1 MRLPR
6 RPRLLLPVAIALVA
20 IVALFFLFSG
30 IYTDYLWFDSTGFTS
45 VFSGVV
51 LTQIVLFLVGAVLM
65 VGIAGGNML
74 LAFKTRPMF
83 GPAMFGGGSGAD
95 RYRMAL
101 DPHRKLI
108 FIVGMGLLAIFSGSS
123 FAGQWKTWLQF
134 VNGAPFGKTDEM
146 FQYDISFFMFDYPF
160 IRMVLNFLFTAVIIS
175 IVLAAITHY
184 LYGGF
189 RLQSPGVHASRAARV
204 HLSVLLGI
212 FVLLKAVAYFM
223 DRFGLVFS
231 DRGFVHGASYTDVN
245 AVLPAKTILAIIA
258 LICAALFF
266 AGVFRPGGMLPGVS
280 FGLLVLSAILIG
292 GVYPALVEQ
301 FQVKPNQQGKEAPYI
316 QRNIQATREA
326 YNVHRTEVETYN
338 AQADPAKVQANGDTS
353 VSGVR
358 LLDPALVSSTYE
370 QTQRIR
376 GFYSFADPLDV
387 DRYPDSSGKMID
399 HIVGVRE
406 LTGPPVDQNNWINRA
421 LVYTHGYGFV
431 AAPGN
436 QVDSSGLPAYDAKDM
451 PVVGPLVTSTGL
463 KESRIYFGESDT
475 SASEYVIAGG
485 NPNNPQE
492 LDYPETGG
500 TGQKNTTYTGAT
512 GVPVG
517 SFFNRLLYAAK
528 YGEANIVLSG
538 DVNENSKILYVRNPR
553 DRVQKVAPFLTLDA
567 NPYPAIIDGR
577 VQWIVDGY
585 TTSNDYPY
593 AQSESLGEMT
603 RDTSTDR
610 RVIAQQ
616 PIDHINY
623 IRNSV
628 KATVDA
634 YDGTVKLYAWD
645 NNDPV
650 LKTWSNAFP
659 GTIRPAS
666 EMSKQLRQHVR
677 YPEDLFK
684 VQRYTLSR
692 YHITN
697 PAAFYSGQD
706 FWNVPGDPTQGDKN
720 IKQPP
725 YYLTTTMPGGTPTF
739 SLTTTFVPRQGPNLA
754 AFMAVDS
761 SDGPE
766 YGRMRI
772 LRMPSSSPIPG
783 PGQAQNAFQSRFAGE
798 LNLLGVGASSV
809 RYGNLLTLPYAGGL
823 VYIEPV
829 YIQVAAG
836 GGQEPYPILQRVL
849 VSFGSKIG
857 VARTLEEALQ
867 EVFGG
872 EQQQEQTQPN
882 DQQQEQAGQESQS
895 STALNSAIANAKKA
909 YSDAQKALQAS
920 PPDWDAYGDAQKRLE
935 EALQALEGTNAQQP
949 QASPSPSPSASPTAS
964 PAASP
969 SATPT
974 GSPPASPTAT
984 PTGSPTGNTS

>member
-6 RPRLLLPVAIALVA
+6 RPRLLLPVAIALVV

-30 IYTDYLWFDSTGFTS
+30 IYTDFLWFDSTGFTS
-45 VFSGVV
+45 VFSGVL
-51 LTQIVLFLVGAVLM
+51 LTQIVLFLAGAVLM
-65 VGIAGGNML
+65 VAIAGGNML
-74 LAFKTRPMF
+74 LAFRTRPMF

-108 FIVGMGLLAIFSGSS
+108 FIVGMGLLALFSGSS

-134 VNGAPFGKTDEM
+134 SNGASFGKQDPM
-146 FQYDISFFMFDYPF
+146 FGYDIAFFMFDYPF

-212 FVLLKAVAYFM
+212 FVLLKAVAYWM

-266 AGVFRPGGMLPGVS
+266 AGVVRPGGMLPGVS

-301 FQVKPNQQGKEAPYI
+301 FQVKPNQQGKEAAYI
-316 QRNIQATREA
+316 QRNIDATRAA
-326 YNVHRTEVETYN
+326 YNVDKTEVENYN
-338 AQADPAKVQANGDTS
+338 AQADPTKVQSKGDTS

-387 DRYPDSSGKMID
+387 DRYPDSSGKLID

-406 LTGPPVDQNNWINRA
+406 LTSPPEGQNNWINRA

-451 PVVGPLVTSTGL
+451 PVTGPLVTSTNL
-463 KESRIYFGESDT
+463 KEPRVYYGEDPA
-475 SASEYVIAGG
+475 SAEYVIAGG

-500 TGQKNTTYTGAT
+500 TGQKNTTYTGT
-512 GVPVG
+512 GGVPVG
-517 SFFNRLLYAAK
+517 SFVNRLVYAAK
-528 YGEANIVLSG
+528 YSEANIVLSG
-538 DVNENSKILYVRNPR
+538 DINDNSKILYVRHPR
-553 DRVQKVAPFLTLDA
+553 DRVQKVAPYLTLDG
-567 NPYPAIIDGR
+567 NPYPAIVDGR
-577 VQWIVDGY
+577 IQWIVDGY

-593 AQSESLGEMT
+593 SQSESLGDMT

-616 PIDHINY
+616 PSDKINY

-666 EMSKQLRQHVR
+666 EMSPDLRAHVR

-725 YYLTTTMPGGTPTF
+725 YYLTTTMPGGTPAF

-761 SDGPE
+761 SAGAD

-772 LRMPSSSPIPG
+772 LRMPSSTPIPG
-783 PGQAQNAFQSRFAGE
+783 PGQAQNSFQSRFAGE

-857 VARTLEEALQ
+857 VARTLDEALQ
-867 EVFGG
+867 EVFGS
-872 EQQQEQTQPN
+872 EQEEQAQPS
-882 DQQQEQAGQESQS
+882 DQQQQGRPEQAN
-895 STALNSAIANAKKA
+895 TALNSAISNAKKA
-909 YSDAQKALQAS
+909 YADAQKALQAS

-935 EALQALEGTNAQQP
+935 EALKALEGANTQQEP
-949 QASPSPSPSASPTAS
+949 APSPSASPSASAS
-964 PAASP
+964 PTATAA
-969 SATPT
+969 PT
-974 GSPPASPTAT
+974 GSPPATPPPASPSA
-984 PTGSPTGNTS
+984 SPTG

>member
-30 IYTDYLWFDSTGFTS
+30 IYTDYLWFDAVNYTS
-45 VFSGVV
+45 VFTGVV
-51 LTQIVLFLVGAVLM
+51 LTQIVLFLVGALLM
-65 VGIAGGNML
+65 VAIAGGNML
-74 LAFKTRPMF
+74 LAFRTRPMF

-108 FIVGMGLLAIFSGSS
+108 FIVGMGLLALFSGSS
-123 FAGQWKTWLQF
+123 FSGQWQTWLQF
-134 VNGAPFGKTDEM
+134 INGASFGKTDPM
-146 FQYDISFFMFDYPF
+146 FGYDISFFMFDYPF
-160 IRMVLNFLFTAVIIS
+160 IRMILNFLFTAVIIS
-175 IVLAAITHY
+175 AVLAAITHY

-189 RLQSPGVHASRAARV
+189 RLQSPGLHASRAARV
-204 HLSVLLGI
+204 HLSALLGV
-212 FVLLKAVAYFM
+212 FVLLKAVAYWV
-223 DRFGLVFS
+223 DRYGLVFS

-301 FQVKPNQQGKEAPYI
+301 FQVKPNQQAKEAPYI
-316 QRNIQATREA
+316 QRNIAATRDA
-326 YNVHRTEVETYN
+326 YNVAKTEVETYN
-338 AQADPAKVQANGDTS
+338 AQADPTKVQAGGDTS

-376 GFYSFADPLDV
+376 GFYNFAEPLDV
-387 DRYPDSSGKMID
+387 DRYPDANGKLID
-399 HIVGVRE
+399 HVVGVRE
-406 LTGPPVDQNNWINRA
+406 LTGPPPEQNNWINRH

-436 QVDSSGLPAYDAKDM
+436 KVDTSGLPDYDAKDM
-451 PVVGPLVTSTGL
+451 PVIGPLVTSTGL
-463 KESRIYFGESDT
+463 KEPRIYYGEDDT
-475 SASEYVIAGG
+475 SASYAIAGG

-492 LDYPETGG
+492 LDYPQTGG
-500 TGQKNTTYTGAT
+500 TGQKNTTYTGG
-512 GVPVG
+512 GVPLG

-538 DVNENSKILYVRNPR
+538 DINANSKILYERNPR
-553 DRVQKVAPFLTLDA
+553 ERVQKVAPFLTLDG
-567 NPYPAIIDGR
+567 NPYPSIVDGR
-577 VQWIVDGY
+577 IVWIVDGY

-593 AQSESLGEMT
+593 SQSESLDDMT
-603 RDTSTDR
+603 RDTTTDR

-616 PIDHINY
+616 PSDKINY

-634 YDGTVKLYAWD
+634 YDGTVRLYGWD
-645 NNDPV
+645 TNDPV
-650 LKTWSNAFP
+650 LKTWSSAFP
-659 GTIRPAS
+659 GLIRPAS
-666 EMSKQLRQHVR
+666 QMSAELSAHVR

-692 YHITN
+692 YHITD

-725 YYLTTTMPGGTPTF
+725 YYLTTTMPGSTPTF

-761 SDGPE
+761 SSASE
-766 YGRMRI
+766 YGRIRI
-772 LRMPSSSPIPG
+772 LRMPSSTPIPG
-783 PGQAQNAFQSRFAGE
+783 PGQAQNSFQSRFAGE

-849 VSFGSKIG
+849 VSYGSKIG
-857 VARTLEEALQ
+857 VGRTLEEALK
-867 EVFGG
+867 EVFGND
-872 EQQQEQTQPN
+872 QQQQTQPNQPEQTQPN
-882 DQQQEQAGQESQS
+882 QAN
-895 STALNSAIANAKKA
+895 TALNTAIANAKKA
-909 YSDAQKALQAS
+909 YDDAQKALQAS
-920 PPDWDAYGDAQKRLE
+920 PPDWDAYGEAQKRLQD
-935 EALQALEGTNAQQP
+935 ALKALETANAQQP
-949 QASPSPSPSASPTAS
+949 A
-964 PAASP
+964 
-969 SATPT
+969 ATPA
-974 GSPPASPTAT
+974 PSPTAT
-984 PTGSPTGNTS
+984 SSPTGTATPPATPPATAPASPAPSPTGSQAGGTS

>member
-30 IYTDYLWFDSTGFTS
+30 IYTDYLWFDAVDYSS
-45 VFSGVV
+45 VFTGVV
-51 LTQIVLFLVGAVLM
+51 LTQIILFVVGALLM
-65 VGIAGGNML
+65 VAIAGGNML
-74 LAFKTRPMF
+74 LAFRTRPMF
-83 GPAMFGGGSGAD
+83 GPAMFGGASGAD

-108 FIVGMGLLAIFSGSS
+108 FIVGMGLLALFSGSS
-123 FAGQWKTWLQF
+123 FAGQWQTWVKF
-134 VNGAPFGKTDEM
+134 VNGASFGKQDWLFGM
-146 FQYDISFFMFDYPF
+146 DYSFFMFNLPF

-175 IVLAAITHY
+175 ALLAAITHY

-212 FVLLKAVAYFM
+212 FVLLKAVAYWV
-223 DRFGLVFS
+223 DRYDLVFS

-258 LICAALFF
+258 LICAVLFF
-266 AGVFRPGGMLPGVS
+266 AGVVRPGGMLPGVS

-301 FQVKPNQQGKEAPYI
+301 FQVKPNQQGKEAAYI
-316 QRNIQATREA
+316 QRNIDATREA
-326 YNVHRTEVETYN
+326 YNVDKTEVETYN
-338 AQADPAKVQANGDTS
+338 AQADPTKVQPGGDTS

-376 GFYSFADPLDV
+376 GFYNFAEPLDV
-387 DRYPDSSGKMID
+387 DRYPDSTGKMID
-399 HIVGVRE
+399 HVVGVRE
-406 LTGPPVDQNNWINRA
+406 LTGPEAGQNNWINRH

-436 QVDSSGLPAYDAKDM
+436 KVDSSGLPDYDAKDM
-451 PVVGPLVTSTGL
+451 PVTGPLVTSTKL
-463 KESRIYFGESDT
+463 KEPRVYYGEDQT
-475 SASEYVIAGG
+475 AATDYVIAGG
-485 NPNNPQE
+485 NPNKPQE
-492 LDYPETGG
+492 LDYPKTGG
-500 TGQKNTTYTGAT
+500 TGQENTTYTGG

-538 DVNENSKILYVRNPR
+538 DINDNSKILYVRNPR
-553 DRVQKVAPFLTLDA
+553 DRVQKVAPFLTLDG
-567 NPYPAIIDGR
+567 NPYPAIVDGR
-577 VQWIVDGY
+577 IVWIVDGY
-585 TTSNDYPY
+585 TTSNDYPF
-593 AQSESLGEMT
+593 AQSESLDDMT

-616 PIDHINY
+616 PSDKINY

-634 YDGTVKLYAWD
+634 YDGTVKLYGWD
-645 NNDPV
+645 ANDPM
-650 LKTWSNAFP
+650 LKTWSAAFP
-659 GTIRPAS
+659 GIIRPAS
-666 EMSKQLRQHVR
+666 EMSAELRSHVR

-692 YHITN
+692 YHITD

-761 SDGPE
+761 SAGSG
-766 YGRMRI
+766 YGRIRI
-772 LRMPSSSPIPG
+772 LRMPSNTPIPG
-783 PGQAQNAFQSRFAGE
+783 PGQAQNSFQSRFAGE

-849 VSFGSKIG
+849 VSYGSKIG
-857 VARTLEEALQ
+857 VGRTLDEALK
-867 EVFGG
+867 EVFG
-872 EQQQEQTQPN
+872 EQEQQQQQPNQQEQTQP
-882 DQQQEQAGQESQS
+882 SQ
-895 STALNSAIANAKKA
+895 TNAALNTAISNARKA
-909 YSDAQKALQAS
+909 YEDAQKALQAS
-920 PPDWDAYGDAQKRLE
+920 PPDWDAYGEAQKRLE
-935 EALQALEGTNAQQP
+935 EALKALQSANTQQP
-949 QASPSPSPSASPTAS
+949 APTASPTAS
-964 PAASP
+964 PTATP

-974 GSPPASPTAT
+974 GSPS
-984 PTGSPTGNTS
+984 PTGSPQADGTS

>member
-1 MRLPR
+1 MRMPR

-30 IYTDYLWFDSTGFTS
+30 IYTDYLWFDAIDYMP
-45 VFSGVV
+45 VFSGVL
-51 LTQIVLFLVGAVLM
+51 LTEIVLFLLGAALM
-65 VGIAGGNML
+65 VAIVGGNML
-74 LAFKTRPMF
+74 LAFRTRPMF
-83 GPAMFGGGSGAD
+83 GPAVFGGGGSGAD

-108 FIVGMGLLAIFSGSS
+108 FIVGMAMLALFAGSS
-123 FAGQWKTWLQF
+123 LAGQWQTWIEF
-134 VNGAPFGKTDEM
+134 ANGETFGQKDAMHEM
-146 FQYDISFFMFDYPF
+146 DISFFMFDYPF

-175 IVLAAITHY
+175 AVLAAITHY

-212 FVLLKAVAYFM
+212 FVLLKAVAYWV
-223 DRFGLVFS
+223 DRYGLVFS
-231 DRGFVHGASYTDVN
+231 ERGFVHGASYTDVN

-258 LICAALFF
+258 LICAAMFF

-280 FGLLVLSAILIG
+280 FGLLVLSAVLIG
-292 GVYPALVEQ
+292 GVYPLLVEQ
-301 FQVKPNQQGKEAPYI
+301 FQVKPNQQGKEAAFI
-316 QRNIQATREA
+316 ERNINATRAA
-326 YNVHRTEVETYN
+326 YDIGDAEITGYTAE
-338 AQADPAKVQANGDTS
+338 ADPTKVQTNGDSS

-358 LLDPALVSSTYE
+358 LLDPALVSATYE

-376 GFYSFADPLDV
+376 GFYGFADQLDV
-387 DRYPDSSGKMID
+387 DRYPGPDGKLVD

-406 LTGPPVDQNNWINRA
+406 LTGPPEGQNNWINRH
-421 LVYTHGYGFV
+421 LVYTHGYGIV

-436 QVDSSGLPAYDAKDM
+436 KVDSGGLPDYDAKDM
-451 PVVGPLVTSTGL
+451 PVTGPLTTTTGL
-463 KESRIYFGESDT
+463 KESRIYFGENP
-475 SASEYVIAGG
+475 SASEYAIAGG
-485 NPNNPQE
+485 NPNRPQE

-500 TGQKNTTYTGAT
+500 TGQKNTTYTGKG

-517 SFFNRLLYAAK
+517 SFLNRMFYAAK
-528 YGEANIVLSG
+528 YGEVNILLSG
-538 DVNENSKILYVRNPR
+538 DINDNSKIMYERNPR
-553 DRVQKVAPFLTLDA
+553 DRIKKVAPFLTMDS
-567 NPYPAIIDGR
+567 NPYPAIVDGR
-577 VQWIVDGY
+577 VTWIVDAY
-585 TTSNDYPY
+585 TTSNAYPY
-593 AQSESLGEMT
+593 SQSESLGEMT
-603 RDTSTDR
+603 RDTATDR
-610 RVIAQQ
+610 SRVIAQQ
-616 PIDHINY
+616 PQDKINY

-634 YDGTVKLYAWD
+634 YDGTVTLYGWD
-645 NNDPV
+645 VNDPV
-650 LKTWSNAFP
+650 LKTWSKAFP
-659 GTIRPAS
+659 GIIRPAS
-666 EMSKQLRQHVR
+666 EMSDSLEAHVR

-692 YHITN
+692 YHITDA
-697 PAAFYSGQD
+697 PAFYSGQD
-706 FWNVPGDPTQGDKN
+706 FWNVPNDPSQGDRN

-725 YYLTTTMPGGTPTF
+725 YYLTTTMPGSQPAF

-761 SDGPE
+761 TAGPG
-766 YGRMRI
+766 YGKLRI
-772 LRMPSSSPIPG
+772 LRMPSNTPIPG

-857 VARTLEEALQ
+857 VDRTLEGALAQ
-867 EVFGG
+867 VFGG
-872 EQQQEQTQPN
+872 EQTTNTQPTQTKPN
-882 DQQQEQAGQESQS
+882 ENTQAA
-895 STALNSAIANAKKA
+895 TALTTAISEAQKA
-909 YSDAQKALQAS
+909 YDDAQKALRAD
-920 PPDWDAYGDAQKRLE
+920 PPDWVEYGKAQQRLDD
-935 EALQALEGTNAQQP
+935 ALEKLKTAGAQ
-949 QASPSPSPSASPTAS
+949 SVPSASPSASPTA
-964 PAASP
+964 
-969 SATPT
+969 T
-974 GSPPASPTAT
+974 PTAT
-984 PTGSPTGNTS
+984 PTASPTASATPSPAGG

>member
-30 IYTDYLWFDSTGFTS
+30 IYTDYLWFDATNFTTVFTG
-45 VFSGVV
+45 VL

-74 LAFKTRPMF
+74 LAFRMRPMF
-83 GPAMFGGGSGAD
+83 GPASFGGGSGAD

-108 FIVGMGLLAIFSGSS
+108 FIVGMGLLALFTGSS
-123 FAGQWKTWLQF
+123 FAGQWKTWLQYI
-134 VNGAPFGKTDEM
+134 NGAAFGKQDQLFKM
-146 FQYDISFFMFDYPF
+146 DVSFFMFDYPF

-189 RLQSPGVHASRAARV
+189 RLQSPGVHASRAART
-204 HLSVLLGI
+204 HLSLLLGI
-212 FVLLKAVAYFM
+212 FVLLKAVAYWV
-223 DRFGLVFS
+223 DRYGLVFS

-266 AGVFRPGGMLPGVS
+266 AGVVRPGGMLPGVS

-301 FQVKPNQQGKEAPYI
+301 FQVKPNQQGKEAAYI
-316 QRNIQATREA
+316 QRNIEATRQS
-326 YNVHRTEVETYN
+326 YNVDKTEVETYN
-338 AQADPAKVQANGDTS
+338 AVADPAKVQANTDTS

-376 GFYSFADPLDV
+376 GFYSFAEPLDV
-387 DRYPDSSGKMID
+387 DRYNDGTGKLVD

-406 LTGPPVDQNNWINRA
+406 MSAPPEAQNNWINKA

-436 QVDSSGLPAYDAKDM
+436 KVDSSGLPDYDAKDM
-451 PVVGPLVTSTGL
+451 PVIGPLAASAKLQEPRV
-463 KESRIYFGESDT
+463 YYGESPS
-475 SASEYVIAGG
+475 SAEYVIAGG

-500 TGQKNTTYTGAT
+500 TGQKNTTYTGQG

-517 SFFNRLLYAAK
+517 SFLNRLVYAAK
-528 YGEANIVLSG
+528 YGEKNILLSG
-538 DVNENSKILYVRNPR
+538 DINDNSKILYVRNPR
-553 DRVQKVAPFLTLDA
+553 ERIEKVAPFLTLDG
-567 NPYPAIIDGR
+567 NPYPAIVDGR
-577 VQWIVDGY
+577 ITWIVDGY

-593 AQSESLGEMT
+593 AQSESLGDMT
-603 RDTSTDR
+603 RDTTSDR

-616 PIDHINY
+616 PSDRINY

-634 YDGTVKLYAWD
+634 YDGTVKLYGWD

-659 GTIRPAS
+659 GIIRPAS
-666 EMSKQLRQHVR
+666 EMSADLRSHVR

-706 FWNVPGDPTQGDKN
+706 FWNVPNDPTQGSQN
-720 IKQPP
+720 VKQPP
-725 YYLTTTMPGGTPTF
+725 YYLTTTMPGGSPTF

-761 SDGPE
+761 SGGSG

-772 LRMPSSSPIPG
+772 LRMPSSTPIPG
-783 PGQAQNAFQSRFAGE
+783 PGQAQNSFQSRFAGE

-857 VARTLEEALQ
+857 VARTLEEALT
-867 EVFGG
+867 EIFGG
-872 EQQQEQTQPN
+872 EQNQQPTE
-882 DQQQEQAGQESQS
+882 QQQTTPNAQTN
-895 STALNSAIANAKKA
+895 TALNSAISNAKKA
-909 YSDAQKALQAS
+909 YEDAQKALQAS
-920 PPDWDAYGDAQKRLE
+920 PPDWDAYGDAQKRLQD
-935 EALQALEGTNAQQP
+935 ALKALEGANTRQP
-949 QASPSPSPSASPTAS
+949 APSASPTAS
-964 PAASP
+964 PPASAAP
-969 SATPT
+969 S
-974 GSPPASPTAT
+974 ASPTAT
-984 PTGSPTGNTS
+984 GSPPPSPSPSG

>member
-20 IVALFFLFSG
+20 IVALFFLFAG
-30 IYTDYLWFDSTGFTS
+30 IYTDFLWYDAVDYTS
-45 VFSGVV
+45 VFTGVV
-51 LTQIVLFLVGAVLM
+51 LTQIVLFLVGALLM
-65 VGIAGGNML
+65 VAIAGGNML
-74 LAFKTRPMF
+74 LAFRTRPMF
-83 GPAMFGGGSGAD
+83 GPAMFGGASGAD

-108 FIVGMGLLAIFSGSS
+108 FIVGMGLLALFSGSS
-123 FAGQWKTWLQF
+123 FSGQWQTWLQF
-134 VNGAPFGKTDEM
+134 LNGAQVGKRDPEFG
-146 FQYDISFFMFDYPF
+146 YDISFYMFDLPF

-175 IVLAAITHY
+175 AVLAAITHY

-204 HLSVLLGI
+204 HLSVLLGL
-212 FVLLKAVAYFM
+212 FVLLKAVAYWV
-223 DRFGLVFS
+223 DRYGLLFS

-258 LICAALFF
+258 LICAVLFF

-316 QRNIQATREA
+316 KRNIEATRDA
-326 YNVHRTEVETYN
+326 YNVAKTEVETYN
-338 AQADPAKVQANGDTS
+338 AQADPTKVQANGDTS

-358 LLDPALVSSTYE
+358 LLDPALVSTTYE

-376 GFYSFADPLDV
+376 GFYNFADPLDV
-387 DRYPDSSGKMID
+387 DRYRDPATGKMID
-399 HIVGVRE
+399 HVVGVRE
-406 LTGPPVDQNNWINRA
+406 LTGPPPEQNNWINRH

-436 QVDSSGLPAYDAKDM
+436 KVDSSGLPDYDAKDM
-451 PVVGPLVTSTGL
+451 PVIGPLVNSTGL
-463 KESRIYFGESDT
+463 KEPRIYYGEDDT
-475 SASEYVIAGG
+475 AADYVIAGG

-492 LDYPETGG
+492 LDYPQTGG
-500 TGQKNTTYTGAT
+500 TGQKNTTYTGG

-528 YGEANIVLSG
+528 YSEANILLSG
-538 DVNENSKILYVRNPR
+538 DINANSKILYERNPR
-553 DRVQKVAPFLTLDA
+553 DRVQKVAPFLTLDG
-567 NPYPAIIDGR
+567 NPYPAIVDGR
-577 VQWIVDGY
+577 IVWIVDGY

-593 AQSESLGEMT
+593 AQSESLGDMT

-616 PIDHINY
+616 PTDKINY

-634 YDGTVKLYAWD
+634 YDGSVKLYGWD
-645 NNDPV
+645 TNDPV
-650 LKTWSNAFP
+650 LKTWSSAFP
-659 GTIRPAS
+659 GLIRSAS
-666 EMSKQLRQHVR
+666 EMSADLRNHVR

-684 VQRYTLSR
+684 VQRYILSR
-692 YHITN
+692 YHITD

-761 SDGPE
+761 SSASE
-766 YGRMRI
+766 YGRIRI
-772 LRMPSSSPIPG
+772 LRMPSSTPIPG
-783 PGQAQNAFQSRFAGE
+783 PGQAQNSFQSRFAGE
-798 LNLLGVGASSV
+798 LNVMGLGASSV

-849 VSFGSKIG
+849 ASYGSKIG
-857 VARTLEEALQ
+857 VGRTLDEALK
-867 EVFGG
+867 EVFGND
-872 EQQQEQTQPN
+872 QQQQTQPNQQEQTQPN
-882 DQQQEQAGQESQS
+882 QAN
-895 STALNSAIANAKKA
+895 TALNSAIANAKKA
-909 YSDAQKALQAS
+909 YDDAQKALQAS
-920 PPDWDAYGDAQKRLE
+920 PPDWDAYGEAQKRLE
-935 EALQALEGTNAQQP
+935 EALKALENANAQQP
-949 QASPSPSPSASPTAS
+949 SPSPSPTASPTGSPTAPATPPASASPSPTAS
-964 PAASP
+964 P
-969 SATPT
+969 T
-974 GSPPASPTAT
+974 GGT
-984 PTGSPTGNTS
+984 

>member
-6 RPRLLLPVAIALVA
+6 RPRLLLPVAIALVV

-30 IYTDYLWFDSTGFTS
+30 FYTDYLWFDATNYTS
-45 VFSGVV
+45 VFTTVL
-51 LTQIVLFLVGAVLM
+51 LTQIVLFLVGAALM

-74 LAFKTRPMF
+74 LAFRMRPMF
-83 GPAMFGGGSGAD
+83 GPAVFGGSSGAD

-108 FIVGMGLLAIFSGSS
+108 FIVGMALLALFSGSS
-123 FAGQWKTWLQF
+123 FAGQWQTWLKF
-134 VNGAPFGKTDEM
+134 INGEAFGRQDPL
-146 FQYDISFFMFDYPF
+146 FQMDISFFMFDYPF
-160 IRMVLNFLFTAVIIS
+160 IRMALNFLFTAVIIS
-175 IVLAAITHY
+175 IILAAITHY

-189 RLQSPGVHASRAARV
+189 RLQSPGVHASRAART
-204 HLSVLLGI
+204 HLSVLLGV
-212 FVLLKAVAYFM
+212 FLLLKAVAYFV
-223 DRFGLVFS
+223 DRYGLVFS
-231 DRGFVHGASYTDVN
+231 DRGFVDGASYTDVN

-280 FGLLVLSAILIG
+280 AGLLVLSAVLIG

-301 FQVKPNQQGKEAPYI
+301 FQVKPNQQGKESPYI

-326 YNVHRTEVETYN
+326 YNVDKTEVETYN
-338 AQADPAKVQANGDTS
+338 AQADPAKVESNGDAS

-376 GFYSFADPLDV
+376 GFYSFADTLDV
-387 DRYPDSSGKMID
+387 DRYPDSTGKLTD

-406 LTGPPVDQNNWINRA
+406 LTSPPQDQNNWINRA

-451 PVVGPLVTSTGL
+451 PVTGPLVNSAKL
-463 KESRIYFGESDT
+463 KESRIYFGEDPS
-475 SASEYVIAGG
+475 SSEYVIAGG

-500 TGQKNTTYTGAT
+500 TGQKNTTYTGKG

-517 SFFNRLLYAAK
+517 SFINRLLYAAK
-528 YGEANIVLSG
+528 YSEANILLSG
-538 DVNENSKILYVRNPR
+538 DINDNSKILYVRHPR
-553 DRVQKVAPFLTLDA
+553 DRVEQVAPFLKLDG
-567 NPYPAIIDGR
+567 NPYPAIVDGR
-577 VQWIVDGY
+577 VTWILDGY

-593 AQSESLGEMT
+593 SQSESLGDMT

-616 PIDHINY
+616 PRDQINY

-659 GTIRPAS
+659 GVVRPAS
-666 EMSKQLRQHVR
+666 EMSADLRSHVR

-692 YHITN
+692 YHITD

-706 FWNVPGDPTQGDKN
+706 FWNVPNDPTQGEQN
-720 IKQPP
+720 VKQPP

-761 SDGPE
+761 SSGSG

-772 LRMPSSSPIPG
+772 LRMPSSTPIPG

-823 VYIEPV
+823 VYVEPV

-836 GGQEPYPILQRVL
+836 GGQEPYPILQRIL

-872 EQQQEQTQPN
+872 EQQQQQQPQENEQQTQPN
-882 DQQQEQAGQESQS
+882 QAN
-895 STALNSAIANAKKA
+895 TALNSAIANAKKA
-909 YSDAQKALQAS
+909 YDDAQKALQAS

-935 EALQALEGTNAQQP
+935 EALKTLEGANKQEPAPTGT
-949 QASPSPSPSASPTAS
+949 PSPSPSAT
-964 PAASP
+964 P

-974 GSPPASPTAT
+974 GTSSPPASAPPSVAPS
-984 PTGSPTGNTS
+984 PTGSQAGGTS

>member
-6 RPRLLLPVAIALVA
+6 RPRLLLPVAIALVV

-30 IYTDYLWFDSTGFTS
+30 IYTDFLWFDSTGFTS
-45 VFSGVV
+45 VFSGVL
-51 LTQIVLFLVGAVLM
+51 LTQIVLFLAGAVLM
-65 VGIAGGNML
+65 VAIAGGNML
-74 LAFKTRPMF
+74 LAFRTRPMF

-108 FIVGMGLLAIFSGSS
+108 FIVGMGLLALFSGSS

-134 VNGAPFGKTDEM
+134 SNGASFGKQDPM
-146 FQYDISFFMFDYPF
+146 FGYDIAFFMFDYPF

-204 HLSVLLGI
+204 HLSALLGI
-212 FVLLKAVAYFM
+212 FVLLKAVAYWM
-223 DRFGLVFS
+223 DRLGLVFS

-266 AGVFRPGGMLPGVS
+266 AGVVRPGGMLPGVS

-301 FQVKPNQQGKEAPYI
+301 FQVKPNQQGKEAAYI
-316 QRNIQATREA
+316 QRNIDATRAA
-326 YNVHRTEVETYN
+326 YNVDKTEVENYN
-338 AQADPAKVQANGDTS
+338 AQADPTKVQSKGDTS

-387 DRYPDSSGKMID
+387 DRYPDSSGKLID

-406 LTGPPVDQNNWINRA
+406 LTSPPEGQNNWINRA

-451 PVVGPLVTSTGL
+451 PVSGPLVTSTNL
-463 KESRIYFGESDT
+463 KEPRVYYGEDPAS
-475 SASEYVIAGG
+475 SSEYVIAGG

-500 TGQKNTTYTGAT
+500 TGQKNTTYTGT
-512 GVPVG
+512 GGVPVG
-517 SFFNRLLYAAK
+517 SFVNRLVYAAK
-528 YGEANIVLSG
+528 YSEANIVLSG
-538 DVNENSKILYVRNPR
+538 DINDNSKILYVRNPR
-553 DRVQKVAPFLTLDA
+553 DRVQKVAPYLTLDG
-567 NPYPAIIDGR
+567 NPYPAIVDGR
-577 VQWIVDGY
+577 IQWIVDGY

-593 AQSESLGEMT
+593 SQSESLGDMT

-616 PIDHINY
+616 PSDKVNY

-666 EMSKQLRQHVR
+666 EMSPDLRQHVR

-725 YYLTTTMPGGTPTF
+725 YYLTTTMPGSTPAF

-761 SDGPE
+761 SEGAD

-772 LRMPSSSPIPG
+772 LRMPSSTPIPG
-783 PGQAQNAFQSRFAGE
+783 PGQAQNSFQSRFAGE

-857 VARTLEEALQ
+857 VARTLDEALQ
-867 EVFGG
+867 EVFGS
-872 EQQQEQTQPN
+872 EQEEQAQPS
-882 DQQQEQAGQESQS
+882 DQQQQGRPEQAN
-895 STALNSAIANAKKA
+895 TALNSAISNAKKA

-935 EALQALEGTNAQQP
+935 EALKALEGANTQQET
-949 QASPSPSPSASPTAS
+949 APSPSASPSASASPTAS
-964 PAASP
+964 TTAA
-969 SATPT
+969 PT
-974 GSPPASPTAT
+974 GSPPATPPPASPSA
-984 PTGSPTGNTS
+984 SPTG

>member
-30 IYTDYLWFDSTGFTS
+30 IYTDYLWYDAVDYTS
-45 VFSGVV
+45 VFTGVV
-51 LTQIVLFLVGAVLM
+51 LTQIVLFLLGALLM
-65 VGIAGGNML
+65 VVIAGGNML
-74 LAFKTRPMF
+74 LAFRTRPMF

-108 FIVGMGLLAIFSGSS
+108 FIVGMGLLALFSGSS
-123 FAGQWKTWLQF
+123 FAGQWQTWLEF
-134 VNGAPFGKTDEM
+134 INGVPSGKKDPLFG
-146 FQYDISFFMFDYPF
+146 YDNSFFMFDLPF
-160 IRMVLNFLFTAVIIS
+160 IRMILNFLFTAVIIA

-189 RLQSPGVHASRAARV
+189 RLQSPGLHASRAARV
-204 HLSVLLGI
+204 HLSVLLGV
-212 FVLLKAVAYFM
+212 FVLLKAVAYWV
-223 DRFGLVFS
+223 DRFDLVLS

-258 LICAALFF
+258 LICAVLFF
-266 AGVFRPGGMLPGVS
+266 AGVVRPGGMLPGVS

-301 FQVKPNQQGKEAPYI
+301 FQVKPNQQAREAPYI
-316 QRNIQATREA
+316 QRNINATREA
-326 YNVHRTEVETYN
+326 YNVHNTEVETYN
-338 AQADPAKVQANGDTS
+338 AQADPSKVQANGDTS

-376 GFYSFADPLDV
+376 GFYTFAEPLDV
-387 DRYPDSSGKMID
+387 DRYPGPDGKMVD
-399 HIVGVRE
+399 HVVGVRE
-406 LTGPPVDQNNWINRA
+406 LTGPPAEQNNWINRH
-421 LVYTHGYGFV
+421 LIYTHGYGFV

-436 QVDSSGLPAYDAKDM
+436 KVNSEGLPDYDARDM
-451 PVVGPLVTSTGL
+451 PVTGPLVTSTGL
-463 KESRIYFGESDT
+463 KEPRVYFGEEQA
-475 SASEYVIAGG
+475 SAEYVIAGG
-485 NPNNPQE
+485 NPQNPQE
-492 LDYPETGG
+492 LDYPRTGG
-500 TGQKNTTYTGAT
+500 TGQANTTYTGG
-512 GVPVG
+512 GVPIG

-528 YGEANIVLSG
+528 YGEANIILSG
-538 DVNENSKILYVRNPR
+538 DINPNSKILYERHPR
-553 DRVQKVAPFLTLDA
+553 ERVQKVAPFLTMDG
-567 NPYPAIIDGR
+567 NPYPAIVDGR
-577 VQWIVDGY
+577 IVWIVDGY
-585 TTSNDYPY
+585 TTSNNYPY
-593 AQSESLGEMT
+593 SQSESLGDMT

-616 PIDHINY
+616 PSDRINY

-634 YDGTVKLYAWD
+634 YDGTVKLYGWD
-645 NNDPV
+645 TNDPV
-650 LKTWSNAFP
+650 LKTWSSAFP
-659 GTIRPAS
+659 DLIRPVS
-666 EMSKQLRQHVR
+666 EMSADLRNHVR

-692 YHITN
+692 YHIDD
-697 PAAFYSGQD
+697 PGAFYSGQD
-706 FWNVPGDPTQGDKN
+706 FWNVPNDPTQGTQN

-725 YYLTTTMPGGTPTF
+725 YYLTTTMPGGAPTF

-761 SDGPE
+761 SNGDG
-766 YGRMRI
+766 YGRIRI
-772 LRMPSSSPIPG
+772 LRMPSSTPIPG

-798 LNLLGVGASSV
+798 LNVMGLGASSV

-823 VYIEPV
+823 IYIEPV

-849 VSFGSKIG
+849 ASYGSTIG
-857 VARTLEEALQ
+857 VGGTLSEAL
-867 EVFGG
+867 ERVFG
-872 EQQQEQTQPN
+872 N
-882 DQQQEQAGQESQS
+882 DQQQQQQQQPNQQQPQAQPNQGNA
-895 STALNSAIANAKKA
+895 ALNSAIANAKKA
-909 YSDAQKALQAS
+909 YEDAQKALQAN
-920 PPDWDAYGDAQKRLE
+920 PPDWDAYGEAQKRLD
-935 EALQALEGTNAQQP
+935 EALKALEGANAQQQP
-949 QASPSPSPSASPTAS
+949 TATTSPTAAPSASPSASPS
-964 PAASP
+964 
-969 SATPT
+969 PT
-974 GSPPASPTAT
+974 GSPPASPV
-984 PTGSPTGNTS
+984 PSPTQSPAAGSS

>member
-30 IYTDYLWFDSTGFTS
+30 FYTDYLWFDAVDYSS
-45 VFSGVV
+45 VFTGVV
-51 LTQIVLFLVGAVLM
+51 LTQIVLFLVGALLM
-65 VGIAGGNML
+65 VAIAGGNML
-74 LAFKTRPMF
+74 LAFRMRPMF
-83 GPAMFGGGSGAD
+83 GPAMFGGASGAD

-108 FIVGMGLLAIFSGSS
+108 FIVGMGLLALFSGSS
-123 FAGQWKTWLQF
+123 FSGQWQTWLKF
-134 VNGAPFGKTDEM
+134 INGVPVGQQDRLHGF
-146 FQYDISFFMFDYPF
+146 DISFYMFDLPF
-160 IRMVLNFLFTAVIIS
+160 IRMALNFLFTAVVIS
-175 IVLAAITHY
+175 AILAAITHY

-189 RLQSPGVHASRAARV
+189 RLQSPGVHASKAARV
-204 HLSVLLGI
+204 HLSVLLGV
-212 FVLLKAVAYFM
+212 FVLLKAVAYWV
-223 DRFGLVFS
+223 DRYSLVFS

-258 LICAALFF
+258 LICAVLFF
-266 AGVFRPGGMLPGVS
+266 AGVVRPGGMLPGVS

-316 QRNIQATREA
+316 QRNIEATRQA
-326 YNVHRTEVETYN
+326 YNVDKTEVETYN
-338 AQADPAKVQANGDTS
+338 AQADPTKVQAGGDTS

-376 GFYSFADPLDV
+376 GFYNFAEPLDV
-387 DRYPDSSGKMID
+387 DRYPDSTGKMID
-399 HIVGVRE
+399 HVVGVRE
-406 LTGPPVDQNNWINRA
+406 LTGPDTGQNNWINRH

-436 QVDSSGLPAYDAKDM
+436 KVDSSGLPDYDAKDM
-451 PVVGPLVTSTGL
+451 PVTGPLVTSTKL
-463 KESRIYFGESDT
+463 KEPRVYYGEDDT
-475 SASEYVIAGG
+475 SADYVIAGG

-492 LDYPETGG
+492 LDFPKTGG
-500 TGQKNTTYTGAT
+500 TGQENTTYTGG

-538 DVNENSKILYVRNPR
+538 DVNDNSKILYERNPR
-553 DRVQKVAPFLTLDA
+553 DRVQKVAPFLTLDG
-567 NPYPAIIDGR
+567 NPYPAIVDGR
-577 VQWIVDGY
+577 IVWIVDGY

-593 AQSESLGEMT
+593 SQSESLDDMT
-603 RDTSTDR
+603 RDTTTDR

-616 PIDHINY
+616 PSDKINY
-623 IRNSV
+623 MRNSV

-634 YDGTVKLYAWD
+634 YDGTVKLYGWD
-645 NNDPV
+645 TNDPV
-650 LKTWSNAFP
+650 LKTWSAAFP
-659 GTIRPAS
+659 GIIRPAS
-666 EMSKQLRQHVR
+666 EMSAELRNHVR

-692 YHITN
+692 YHITD

-725 YYLTTTMPGGTPTF
+725 YYLTTTMPGGTPAF

-761 SDGPE
+761 SAGSG
-766 YGRMRI
+766 YGRIRI
-772 LRMPSSSPIPG
+772 LRMPSSTPIPG
-783 PGQAQNAFQSRFAGE
+783 PGQAQNSFQSRFAGE

-849 VSFGSKIG
+849 VSYGSKIG
-857 VARTLEEALQ
+857 VGRTLDEALK
-867 EVFGG
+867 EVFGEQ
-872 EQQQEQTQPN
+872 EQQQQQPDQQQQTQPN
-882 DQQQEQAGQESQS
+882 QT
-895 STALNSAIANAKKA
+895 STALNTAIANARKA
-909 YSDAQKALQAS
+909 YEDAQKALQAS
-920 PPDWDAYGDAQKRLE
+920 PPDWDAYGEAQKRLE
-935 EALQALEGTNAQQP
+935 EALKALQSANVQQP
-949 QASPSPSPSASPTAS
+949 APT
-964 PAASP
+964 
-969 SATPT
+969 
-974 GSPPASPTAT
+974 ASPTAT
-984 PTGSPTGNTS
+984 PTTTPTGSPSPTGSPQAQGTS